1 MDTNTAFNY
10 FIDMFKLML
19 NKCCPL
25 GPLVLYTPKIINNK
39 IKNPWIN
46 NSLLK
51 CIHHKKN
58 Y

>member
-1 MDTNTAFNY
+1 MDIHTAFNY

-25 GPLVLYTPKIINNK
+25 YTPEIINNK

-51 CIHHKKN
+51 CIL
-58 Y
+58 